1 MTINQMRAYILDSYP
16 NASQKWRSKVL
27 DMPTNQIIAIYKSIL
42 SRKSSNNRSEGNS
55 KKEDYHQIDIW
66 EFLASSNARN
76 EDAKGS
82 HTDISVNS

>member
-16 NASQKWRSKVL
+16 HASQKWRSKVL
-27 DMPTNQIIAIYKSIL
+27 DMPTNQIVAIYKSIL
-42 SRKSSNNRSEGNS
+42 SRQSSNNRSEGNS

-66 EFLASSNARN
+66 EFLASSDAGN
-76 EDAKGS
+76 EDTKGS

>member
-27 DMPTNQIIAIYKSIL
+27 DMPTNQIVAIYTSIL
-42 SRKSSNNRSEGNS
+42 SRQSSNNRSEGNS

-66 EFLASSNARN
+66 EFLASSDAGN

>member
-1 MTINQMRAYILDSYP
+1 MTINQMRAYVLDFYP

-27 DMPTNQIIAIYKSIL
+27 DMPTNQIVAIYKSIL
-42 SRKSSNNRSEGNS
+42 SRQSSNNRSEGDS

-66 EFLASSNARN
+66 EFLASSDAGN
-76 EDAKGS
+76 EDVKGS